1 MSKIRRPV
9 STHPHK
15 IQEIALGNMTK
26 APLAQ
31 REFRA
36 AWADYMKANFDIDAF
51 GVPILS
57 WREGKYYIID
67 GQHRIEALKAFLGA
81 GWEIQK
87 IECLVYQGLDLQ
99 AEAKLFLYY
108 NHTRHVP
115 IYEKFQ
121 KALTAKLPDETAVDQ
136 IVHDESLVISTEPG
150 GISAVGTLLRVYRR
164 SDHEVLSKVLRT
176 IRDAFGDAGFES
188 VVMDGLGHL
197 YQRYNGALEER
208 LVIDRLANT
217 RGGVKGLLGRADT
230 LRLQTRNS
238 RAHCVAAAVIDIM
251 NATRAGGKRLP
262 SWWKKTAEQSV
273 AAT

>member
-1 MSKIRRPV
+1 M
-9 STHPHK
+9 H
-15 IQEIALGNMTK
+15 
-26 APLAQ
+26 
-31 REFRA
+31 
-36 AWADYMKANFDIDAF
+36 ANFDIDAF
-51 GVPILS
+51 GIPVLS
-57 WREGKYYIID
+57 WREGKYYIVD
-67 GQHRIEALKAFLGA
+67 GQHRIEAMKKWLEK

-99 AEAKLFLYY
+99 QEAKLFLDY
-108 NHTRHVP
+108 NNKRNVP
-115 IYEKFQ
+115 VYEKFQ

-136 IVHDESLVISTEPG
+136 VVRDEKLAISTETG

-176 IRDAFGDAGFES
+176 IRDAFGDAGFEA

-197 YQRYNGALEER
+197 YQRYNGALDEQ
-208 LVIDRLANT
+208 LVTERLANT

-251 NATRAGGKRLP
+251 NATRMSGKRLP
-262 SWWKKTAEQSV
+262 SWWKKTADEQ
-273 AAT
+273 AAVGP